1 MSIVRLG
8 KTYQVCATCA
18 FWQGPRQT
26 EESCFVFN
34 NRDTGLCCGSS
45 FKDWSM
51 GATSTC
57 LQWQL
62 PDTFDRQEMP
72 TPPSSKY

>member
-1 MSIVRLG
+1 MSMVRLG

-18 FWQGPRQT
+18 FWKGPRQT
-26 EESCFVFN
+26 EDGCFVFN

-62 PDTFDRQEMP
+62 FDTGGSEKTL
-72 TPPSSKY
+72 TPSSSKY